1 MTKSDWFK
9 DVVVY
14 QIYTR
19 SFFDSNGDGVGDI
32 AGVTAKLDYI
42 NELGVDVIWISP
54 FCSSPNYD
62 NGYDVS
68 DYRDVMKEFGSMA
81 DIELLIDECHKRNI
95 KVMMDLVLNHSSD
108 EHPWF
113 IEARSSK
120 DSPKRDYYIWSKEP
134 NNWESYFEDS
144 AWTFDEE
151 SGEYYLHHFY
161 HKQPDLN
168 WSNPELRKEIY
179 EIVEWWIEKGIDAF
193 RLDAIHHIGKPEGL
207 PDAPEAEHEWEKKNY
222 RNLEETHQY
231 LQELYEKV
239 LINHDV
245 MTVGETG
252 GTTPESSSLYV
263 DEDRNELDMVFHFG
277 HVLAEK
283 LDSAMLRDYF
293 KKWYDSLSPKGWD
306 TIFFSNHDLPRH
318 LSIFGDDKEY
328 WKESAKLFA
337 TLELTMWGTPYIYQG
352 EELGMTNVKFDNIDD
367 YQDQASK
374 KRYEWALKSGK
385 SEEEALEY
393 FFNHNRDNSRTPMQW
408 NSQGHGGF
416 TTGKPWIKVNP
427 NYKNINV
434 EKESQEDDSILNYYK
449 ELIALRK
456 ANNALKRGDFK
467 LYGEEDSHIL
477 AYTRSDEEREFLI
490 LLNISGDSV
499 EYRIDDTNQDWKL
512 LTGNYTKQPKSLSE
526 NNRFRPWEAR
536 VYSQTIS

>member
-42 NELGVDVIWISP
+42 EKLGVDVIWISP

-68 DYRDVMKEFGSMA
+68 DYRDVMKEFGFMD
-81 DIELLIDECHKRNI
+81 DIELLIEECHKRNI

-144 AWTFDEE
+144 AWTFDESSE
-151 SGEYYLHHFY
+151 EYYLHHFY
-161 HKQPDLN
+161 YKQPDLN
-168 WSNPELRKEIY
+168 WSNPKLREEMY
-179 EIVEWWIEKGIDAF
+179 EIVQWWIDKGIDAF

-207 PDAPEAEHEWEKKNY
+207 PDALEPEKRWSKRNY
-222 RNLEETHQY
+222 RNTEETHQY

-252 GTTPESSSLYV
+252 GTTPESSRLYV
-263 DEDRNELDMVFHFG
+263 DQDRNELDMVFHFG
-277 HVLAEK
+277 HVLTKK
-283 LDSAMLRDYF
+283 LDAPILRDYF

-306 TIFFSNHDLPRH
+306 TVFFSNHDLPRH
-318 LSIFGDDKEY
+318 VSVFGDDQDY
-328 WKESAKLFA
+328 RKESAKLFA
-337 TLELTMWGTPYIYQG
+337 TLELTMWGTPYLYQG
-352 EELGMTNVKFDNIDD
+352 EEIGMTNVRFDDIDD

-385 SEEEALEY
+385 SEEKALEY
-393 FFNHNRDNSRTPMQW
+393 FLQRNRDNARTPMQW
-408 NSQGHGGF
+408 NSQEHGGF
-416 TTGKPWIKVNP
+416 TTGEPWIKVNP
-427 NYKNINV
+427 NYKSINV
-434 EKESQEDDSILNYYK
+434 EEENQEADSILNYYK
-449 ELIALRK
+449 ELIALHK
-456 ANNALKRGDFK
+456 DNNALKRGDFK

-477 AYTRSDEEREFLI
+477 AYTRTDEEREFLI

-499 EYRIDDTNQDWKL
+499 EYRIDEINQDWNL
-512 LTGNYTKQPKSLSE
+512 VIGNYVKQPESLSQ
-526 NNRFRPWEAR
+526 NNLFKPWEAR
-536 VYSQTIS
+536 VYMINK

>member
-42 NELGVDVIWISP
+42 EKLGVDVIWISP

-68 DYRDVMKEFGSMA
+68 DYRDVMKEFGFMD
-81 DIELLIDECHKRNI
+81 DIELLIEECHKRNI

-144 AWTFDEE
+144 AWTFDESSE
-151 SGEYYLHHFY
+151 EYYLHHFY
-161 HKQPDLN
+161 YKQPDLN
-168 WSNPELRKEIY
+168 WSNPKLREEMY
-179 EIVEWWIEKGIDAF
+179 EIVQWWIDKGIDAF

-207 PDAPEAEHEWEKKNY
+207 PDALEPEKRWSKRNY
-222 RNLEETHQY
+222 RNTEETHQY

-252 GTTPESSSLYV
+252 GTTPESSRLYV
-263 DEDRNELDMVFHFG
+263 DQDRNELDMVFHFG
-277 HVLAEK
+277 HVLTKK
-283 LDSAMLRDYF
+283 LDAPILRDYF
-293 KKWYDSLSPKGWD
+293 KKWYHSLSPKGWD
-306 TIFFSNHDLPRH
+306 TVFFSNHDLPRH
-318 LSIFGDDKEY
+318 ISIFGDDQDY
-328 WKESAKLFA
+328 RKESAKLFA

-352 EELGMTNVKFDNIDD
+352 EEIGMTNVIFDDIDD

-385 SEEEALEY
+385 SEEKALEY
-393 FFNHNRDNSRTPMQW
+393 FLQRNRDNARTPMQW
-408 NSQGHGGF
+408 NSQEHGGF
-416 TTGKPWIKVNP
+416 TTGEPWIKVNP
-427 NYKNINV
+427 NYKSINV
-434 EKESQEDDSILNYYK
+434 EEENQEADSILNYYK
-449 ELIALRK
+449 ELIALHK
-456 ANNALKRGDFK
+456 DNNALKRGDFK

-477 AYTRSDEEREFLI
+477 AYTRTDEEREFLI

-499 EYRIDDTNQDWKL
+499 EYRIDEINQDWNL
-512 LTGNYTKQPKSLSE
+512 VIGNYAKQPESLSQ
-526 NNRFRPWEAR
+526 NNLFKPWEAR
-536 VYSQTIS
+536 VYMINK